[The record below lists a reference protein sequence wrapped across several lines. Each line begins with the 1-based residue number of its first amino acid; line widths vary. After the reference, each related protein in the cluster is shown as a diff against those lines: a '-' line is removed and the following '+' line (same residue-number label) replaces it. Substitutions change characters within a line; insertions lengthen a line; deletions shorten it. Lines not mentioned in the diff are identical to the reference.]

1 MQALRLLFVVTAVPF
16 MRIVEG
22 AQVCGLRTAQGR
34 TFVRN
39 GQDTTNTTEIP
50 WNVIVYDMKVKTG
63 PTQICGGSLIKTDYF
78 ISAAHCFYI
87 NNKFLRNVTD
97 FSAVVG
103 GLYSA
108 WNATEDT
115 RQHVQLKQIYVHSFT
130 GPLKLFSNDIAL
142 VLLSTHVSINVN
154 VLPICLDWGQRLPPL
169 PSGTLGLVAGF
180 GGYRDMQYDVLKY
193 TTLPFLDHHDCEK
206 NTSLNLQMYTT
217 VADKFCVGVNN
228 EVVVPNLD
236 AKCLRCICEAASGCN
251 TTYGCALGFC
261 GPFYMSR
268 VYWRDGGKP
277 VLPEDDPIRA
287 GAYEDCGRNY
297 TCSAVTVT
305 NYMSK
310 YGQDCNGDGHTNCDD
325 YAMIH
330 FNGGNACYQPM
341 GDTNFSARYELCR
354 ADTLSLPPRTY
365 HSLIN
370 SSTGMASADTSAS
383 VLQCGCSASYVFAA
397 VIVSMWGAARRP
409 HYMHRASILAATSF

>member
-1 MQALRLLFVVTAVPF
+1 MWPNAVQIYPGAMQALRLLFVVTAVPF

-78 ISAAHCFYI
+78 ISG
-87 NNKFLRNVTD
+87 
-97 FSAVVG
+97 SAVGPGDSG
-103 GLYSA
+103 G
-108 WNATEDT
+108 
-115 RQHVQLKQIYVHSFT
+115 
-130 GPLKLFSNDIAL
+130 
-142 VLLSTHVSINVN
+142 
-154 VLPICLDWGQRLPPL
+154 
-169 PSGTLGLVAGF
+169 
-180 GGYRDMQYDVLKY
+180 
-193 TTLPFLDHHDCEK
+193 
-206 NTSLNLQMYTT
+206 
-217 VADKFCVGVNN
+217 

-268 VYWRDGGKP
+268 VYWRD
-277 VLPEDDPIRA
+277 
-287 GAYEDCGRNY
+287 AYEDCGRNY

>member
-1 MQALRLLFVVTAVPF
+1 
-16 MRIVEG
+16 
-22 AQVCGLRTAQGR
+22 
-34 TFVRN
+34 
-39 GQDTTNTTEIP
+39 
-50 WNVIVYDMKVKTG
+50 MKVKTG

-228 EVVVPNLD
+228 GSAVGPGDSGGGIAFETEGKWFLRGVVSLGAYNKVENSFFTNVAHHVSWISDIAKEVVVPNLD

>member
-115 RQHVQLKQIYVHSFT
+115 RQHVQ
-130 GPLKLFSNDIAL
+130 
-142 VLLSTHVSINVN
+142 
-154 VLPICLDWGQRLPPL
+154 
-169 PSGTLGLVAGF
+169 VAGF

-228 EVVVPNLD
+228 GSAVGPGDSGGGIAFETEGKWFLRGVVSLGAYNKVENSFFTNVAHHVSWISDIAKEVVVPNLD